1 MTVNSQAE
9 FLKSFGRFG
18 DNYLA
23 HVAGGER
30 VLPPKGVLPENVDR
44 DINRSMQ
51 DAGLNPDRYTV
62 GSDANSINPVTGQP
76 EFFLGSVLKSAFG
89 GRKDTTAFQR
99 AHAERSR
106 RAYEDFDLTPGYY
119 SDPFGTGTAERSGL
133 SAQFSPDQQNIFD
146 RYTSLFG
153 EAEQNRRAR
162 EAQRRDLFGVDPSVL
177 TGGRLDKL
185 LTTSMEQGQRETDFA
200 TSNALSRLF
209 NAGGMS
215 SATAAQAGDF
225 QRRQAKT
232 FADLQRQRI
241 SDLMAV
247 QGAYDQYGRA
257 YDADIAGYGAE
268 QGKMI
273 DRLRFG
279 PEAARLYS
287 GELTNLDWERLQGQ
301 LGAEA
306 NIARALHERRAA
318 KRSGWERFAPM
329 LDLGTMV
336 ALGGYSGGNGFEMT
350 GALKGAQQF
359 AGSPMNTAGGG
370 SPSTGNFLNNYN
382 SLSPF
387 FTGSRGG
394 PDMYNPLQGNS
405 NPGRRGLGTFYS
417 RSMGPL

>member
-51 DAGLNPDRYTV
+51 EVGLNPDRYTV

-76 EFFLGSVLKSAFG
+76 EFFLGSILQSAFG
-89 GRKDTTAFQR
+89 GRKDTTAHQR
-99 AHAERSR
+99 AQAERAR
-106 RAYEDFDLTPGYY
+106 RAFEEFDVTPGYY
-119 SDPFGTGTAERSGL
+119 SDPFGTGAADRSGI

-153 EAEQNRRAR
+153 EAEQNRLAR
-162 EAQRRDLFGVDPSVL
+162 EAQRRNLFGADPSVL
-177 TGGRLDKL
+177 TGGRFDNL
-185 LTTSMEQGQRETDFA
+185 LTTAMEQGQREEDFA
-200 TSNALSRLF
+200 TSNALSKLF
-209 NAGGMS
+209 NVGGMS
-215 SATAAQAGDF
+215 SATAAQAGDLH
-225 QRRQAKT
+225 RRQAKT
-232 FADLQRQRI
+232 FADLQKQRI
-241 SDLMAV
+241 SDLLAV
-247 QGAYDQYGRA
+247 QKVYDQYGRD

-279 PEAARLYS
+279 PQAARLWS
-287 GELTNLDWERLQGQ
+287 GELTDLDWERLQGQ

-306 NIARALHERRAA
+306 NIAKALDERRAA

-329 LDLGTMV
+329 LDAGTMI
-336 ALGGYSGGNGFEMT
+336 ALGGYSGGGDFNMAN
-350 GALKGAQQF
+350 ALQGAQEYGRSQM
-359 AGSPMNTAGGG
+359 GYGR
-370 SPSTGNFLNNYN
+370 GNSVDDLFNLINRRSNR
-382 SLSPF
+382 SPF
-387 FTGSRGG
+387 FTGSQGASDWWG
-394 PDMYNPLQGNS
+394 IQGN
-405 NPGRRGLGTFYS
+405 NPGRSGLGRLNFA
-417 RSMGPL
+417 RMGRI